1 MLGLSPWVSLLVVLI
16 VALVARQIPERRR
29 SRRLAARALEV
40 LDSRWTPALVG
51 MLTGLATW
59 FVWGS
64 LTRAAVV
71 HDESA
76 YLLQAELFSRLRFTV
91 PTPPLPQFFE
101 QLYVNLR

>member
-1 MLGLSPWVSLLVVLI
+1 MLGLSPWLSLLVVLV

-29 SRRLAARALEV
+29 TRRLAAPTLEV
-40 LDSRWTPALVG
+40 LDSRWVPVVVG
-51 MLTGLATW
+51 VLTGLATF

-64 LTRAAVV
+64 LTRTAVV

-91 PTPPLPQFFE
+91 RRHRCRSSSSSST
-101 QLYVNLR
+101 